1 MDTPKNLFKDI
12 DRARQEMESF
22 IQHVFGQTHS
32 FLAPGERKWRPN
44 VDMFEH
50 EEDIIVVVEL
60 AGVAREDISVIFHDG
75 KLWISGVRKD
85 NIPYTGRKYHQ
96 MEIDY
101 NEFERVIYLPKNVDV
116 EKISAKL
123 DNGIMIIKV
132 PVIRPESPKTI
143 DWS

>member
-1 MDTPKNLFKDI
+1 MDTPQNLFQDM
-12 DRARQEMESF
+12 DRARQEMERF
-22 IQHVFGQTHS
+22 IQKVFGETHP
-32 FLAPGERKWRPN
+32 FLRPVESKWRPN

-60 AGVAREDISVIFHDG
+60 AGVAREDISVVFHDG

-96 MEIDY
+96 MEIEY

-123 DNGIMIIKV
+123 DNGIMVIKV
-132 PVIRPESPKTI
+132 PVVRPGKAKTI
-143 DWS
+143 EWS